1 MRNLF
6 RILILISFVMSL
18 SSCEL
23 FDPKRW
29 ERVDRQMKAAGYMCD
44 GHGNCGYTALTVL
57 IMEENTHV
65 RATLIN

>member
-23 FDPKRW
+23 FNPKRW

-44 GHGNCGYTALTVL
+44 GHENCGYT
-57 IMEENTHV
+57 
-65 RATLIN
+65 RPY

>member
-23 FDPKRW
+23 FDPKLWAEVR
-29 ERVDRQMKAAGYMCD
+29 ERQEAAITGSPPEIPPPSVQVAPI
-44 GHGNCGYTALTVL
+44 GK
-57 IMEENTHV
+57 
-65 RATLIN
+65 RAA